1 MFCLRWTQK
10 HKISKGGVTPQHNS
24 NRLDGEKICCI
35 PARALYTFAVSKLLV
50 FGATFAV
57 SRFFYLKDETP
68 IIGGSTGVDGG
79 GLEPVSCHVS
89 PSSAGAS

>member
-35 PARALYTFAVSKLLV
+35 PARALYTFAVSKLL
-50 FGATFAV
+50 
-57 SRFFYLKDETP
+57 SY
-68 IIGGSTGVDGG
+68 
-79 GLEPVSCHVS
+79 EPVEDSQTS
-89 PSSAGAS
+89 WRNADYRGINGR